1 MAGVDINQVFPQAMV
16 KEGDR
21 DLLVSSTTLYMLLG
35 TVHPYA
41 YQVGEESEAIK
52 HQGHALN
59 LHASQSPCPKLH
71 APPTV
76 IKNTH
81 IFYSKL
87 KYRVKVADF
96 YLRKISKPY
105 SIQQASYRCP

>member
-59 LHASQSPCPKLH
+59 LHASESLPQTARTTHCDKEHSYFLFKAQIQSKGG
-71 APPTV
+71 
-76 IKNTH
+76 
-81 IFYSKL
+81 
-87 KYRVKVADF
+87 
-96 YLRKISKPY
+96 
-105 SIQQASYRCP
+105 